1 MKTKRT
7 VIAAC
12 IATLFISGTV
22 FAKDKWEYHESGWN
36 NVNSYGKVVIAQD
49 SVSQWGPWED
59 FVEPAAGAPS
69 IGMPG
74 AGLGDPYRNNPNVVV
89 TEGCAAGNW
98 CGYAIF
104 KNSSNN
110 GEYAMGRSYSYFR
123 PSEPWNAALF
133 TLIPIPDD
141 PSITAGSGRGEGTV
155 FWSLNPLG
163 STTPTFSDSGTNIPA
178 DFGGGYGWYR
188 DDGLHHFHAW
198 TGNETESTWES
209 GSASGF
215 SHNWFSNEASSEVGY
230 GWFALAVKGADK
242 EVAVGAFDRQ
252 VTTYTSG
259 DYEENYRY
267 WDETTARTNG
277 YYVAG
282 IATPQAYLADQ
293 QARDIRAYYAGGSF
307 DGYSQG
313 KVLIQVQF
321 APGTWQG
328 QWTGAM
334 NFKADGNINGA
345 HISSTNVSA
354 LYSGS
359 SSSYSGSVQ
368 GTFYGQQAGSIGG
381 VSTVT
386 KTYTPQIET
395 FVAQMPST
403 QTQTAV
409 FLVNKVYSTGSSPS
423 RD

>member
-22 FAKDKWEYHESGWN
+22 FAKDKWDYHESGWS
-36 NVNSYGKVVIAQD
+36 NVHSYGKVVVAQD
-49 SVSQWGPWED
+49 SVNQWGPWED

-69 IGMPG
+69 PVAMPG
-74 AGLGDPYRNNPNVVV
+74 MSGSDPYRNNPVVVV
-89 TEGCAAGNW
+89 TKGEGCAAGTW
-98 CGYAIF
+98 CGYAIYR
-104 KNSSNN
+104 NSST
-110 GEYAMGRSYSYFR
+110 GGQEILTRSYYK
-123 PSEPWNAALF
+123 PSDPWSAGLFAL
-133 TLIPIPDD
+133 TPTPDN
-141 PSITAGSGRGEGTV
+141 PSITAGSGRGEGNV
-155 FWSLNPLG
+155 FWRVTPLG
-163 STTPTFSDSGTNIPA
+163 ATDPTFSDSGASIPA

-198 TGNETESTWES
+198 TGNETDSGWES
-209 GSASGF
+209 SSATGF
-215 SHNWFSNEASSEVGY
+215 SHNWLSSEATSEVGY

-242 EVAVGAFDRQ
+242 EVAVGTFEREVA
-252 VTTYTSG
+252 TYTSG
-259 DYEENYRY
+259 NEEYRY
-267 WDETTARTNG
+267 WDESTARTNG

-282 IATPQAYLADQ
+282 VATPQAYLADQ

-307 DGYSQG
+307 DGSSQG

-321 APGTWQG
+321 APATWQG

-334 NFKADGNINGA
+334 NFKAEGNISGA
-345 HISSTNVSA
+345 NISSNSVSA

-359 SSSYSGSVQ
+359 SSSYAGSVQ

-386 KTYTPQIET
+386 KTYTPPVDARI
-395 FVAQMPST
+395 AQMPST

-409 FLVNKVYSTGSSPS
+409 FLVNKVYSTGPS
-423 RD
+423 VKPE

>member
-22 FAKDKWEYHESGWN
+22 FAKDKWEYHESGWS
-36 NVNSYGKVVIAQD
+36 NVHSYGKVVVAQD
-49 SVSQWGPWED
+49 SVNQWGPWED
-59 FVEPAAGAPS
+59 FVEPAAGVPS
-69 IGMPG
+69 PIAMPG
-74 AGLGDPYRNNPNVVV
+74 MSGSDPYRNNPVVVV
-89 TEGCAAGNW
+89 TEGCAAGAW
-98 CGYAIF
+98 CGYAIYR
-104 KNSSNN
+104 NSST
-110 GEYAMGRSYSYFR
+110 GGQEILTRSYYK
-123 PSEPWNAALF
+123 PSDPWSAGLFAL
-133 TLIPIPDD
+133 TPTPDD
-141 PSITAGSGRGEGTV
+141 PSITAGSGRGEGNV
-155 FWSLNPLG
+155 FWRVTPLG
-163 STTPTFSDSGTNIPA
+163 ATDPTFSDSGASIPA

-198 TGNETESTWES
+198 TGNETDSGWES
-209 GSASGF
+209 SSATGF
-215 SHNWFSNEASSEVGY
+215 SHNWLSSEATSEVGY

-242 EVAVGAFDRQ
+242 EVAVGTFEREVA
-252 VTTYTSG
+252 TYTSG
-259 DYEENYRY
+259 NEEYRY
-267 WDETTARTNG
+267 WDESTARTNG

-282 IATPQAYLADQ
+282 VATPQAYLADQ

-307 DGYSQG
+307 DGSSQG

-321 APGTWQG
+321 APATWQG

-334 NFKADGNINGA
+334 NFKAEGNISGA
-345 HISSTNVSA
+345 NISSNSVSA

-359 SSSYSGSVQ
+359 SSSYAGSVQ

-386 KTYTPQIET
+386 KTYTPPVDARI
-395 FVAQMPST
+395 AQMPST

-409 FLVNKVYSTGSSPS
+409 FLVNKVYSTGPS
-423 RD
+423 VKPE

>member
-22 FAKDKWEYHESGWN
+22 FAKDNWEYHESGWN
-36 NVNSYGKVVIAQD
+36 NVNSYGKVAIAQD

-69 IGMPG
+69 PVAMPG
-74 AGLGDPYRNNPNVVV
+74 MSGGDQYRNNPIVVRLP
-89 TEGCAAGNW
+89 EGCATGNW

-104 KNSSNN
+104 RNSASG
-110 GEYAMGRSYSYFR
+110 GEETMTRYYYK
-123 PSEPWNAALF
+123 PSDPWSAGLFAL
-133 TLIPIPDD
+133 TPTPDD

-155 FWSLNPLG
+155 FWRVTPLG
-163 STTPTFSDSGTNIPA
+163 TTDPTFSDSGTNIPA
-178 DFGGGYGWYR
+178 NFGGGYGWYR
-188 DDGLHHFHAW
+188 DDGLHHFHAYA
-198 TGNETESTWES
+198 GNETDSGWES
-209 GSASGF
+209 SSATGF
-215 SHNWFSNEASSEVGY
+215 SHNWLSSEASSEVGY

-242 EVAVGAFDRQ
+242 EVAVGTFEREVA
-252 VTTYTSG
+252 TYTSG
-259 DYEENYRY
+259 NEEYRY

-307 DGYSQG
+307 DGFSQG

-334 NFKADGNINGA
+334 NFKAEGNISGA
-345 HISSTNVSA
+345 NINSNSVSA

-359 SSSYSGSVQ
+359 SSSYAGSVQ

-381 VSTVT
+381 VSSVT
-386 KTYTPQIET
+386 KTYTPPVDARI
-395 FVAQMPST
+395 AQMPST

-409 FLVNKVYSTGSSPS
+409 FLVNKVYSTGSSATPE
-423 RD
+423 

>member
-22 FAKDKWEYHESGWN
+22 FAKDKWEYHESGWS
-36 NVNSYGKVVIAQD
+36 NVHSYGKVVVAQD
-49 SVSQWGPWED
+49 SVNQWGPWED

-69 IGMPG
+69 PVAMPG
-74 AGLGDPYRNNPNVVV
+74 MSGSDPYRNNPVVVV
-89 TEGCAAGNW
+89 TKGEGCAAGTW
-98 CGYAIF
+98 CGYAIYR
-104 KNSSNN
+104 NSST
-110 GEYAMGRSYSYFR
+110 GGQEILTRSYYK
-123 PSEPWNAALF
+123 PSDPWSAGLFAL
-133 TLIPIPDD
+133 TPTPDN
-141 PSITAGSGRGEGTV
+141 PSITAGSGRGEGNV
-155 FWSLNPLG
+155 FWRVTPLG
-163 STTPTFSDSGTNIPA
+163 ATDPTFSDSGASIPA

-198 TGNETESTWES
+198 TGNETDSGWES
-209 GSASGF
+209 SSATGF
-215 SHNWFSNEASSEVGY
+215 SHNWLSSEATSEVGY

-242 EVAVGAFDRQ
+242 EVAVGTFEREVA
-252 VTTYTSG
+252 TYTSG
-259 DYEENYRY
+259 NEEYRY
-267 WDETTARTNG
+267 WDESTARTNG

-282 IATPQAYLADQ
+282 VATPQAYLADQ

-307 DGYSQG
+307 DGSSQG

-321 APGTWQG
+321 APATWQG

-334 NFKADGNINGA
+334 NFKAEGNISGA
-345 HISSTNVSA
+345 NISSNSVSA

-359 SSSYSGSVQ
+359 SSSYAGSVQ

-386 KTYTPQIET
+386 KTYTPPVDARI
-395 FVAQMPST
+395 AQMPST

-409 FLVNKVYSTGSSPS
+409 FLVNKVYSTGPS
-423 RD
+423 VKPE